1 MKIIR
6 KTILCLALVGT
17 ILIGGN
23 REALAAGSYDEFKH
37 IQTSQFFEQSEND
50 YYVYFYYEDCKDC
63 NYVKEEI
70 REFAQDNSNIYFI
83 DYEKEENKVNAYDW
97 NEIREKYNKQ
107 VGILDENGNIAFFPG
122 ESYEKYENV
131 YNKYGKKMTF
141 AFKVIGNE
149 VFTDV
154 QTPEIDYV
162 NIKMADDLIIAGV
175 PTLLYVRNGAIEE
188 FYYDSYEILDF
199 LEQ

>member
-6 KTILCLALVGT
+6 KTILCLALVGA
-17 ILIGGN
+17 ILMGGN

-37 IQTSQFFEQSEND
+37 IQTSQFFEQREID

-83 DYEKEENKVNAYDW
+83 DYEKGENKVKAYDW
-97 NEIREKYNKQ
+97 NEMREKYNKQ
-107 VGILDENGNIAFFPG
+107 VGVLDENGDIAFFPG

-131 YNKYGKKMTF
+131 YNKYGKKMNFT
-141 AFKVIGNE
+141 FKVIGND

-154 QTPEIDYV
+154 QTPEIDYA
-162 NIKMADDLIIAGV
+162 NIKNADDLIIAGV
-175 PTLLYVRNGAIEE
+175 PTLLHVRNGAIKE